1 MMKKSCFMLLV
12 AATLL
17 TVTTIRAQET
27 FPGENPA
34 PQQQHKTPEQLAAM
48 QARHIASE
56 LAFDEEVARQ
66 FTETYCQYHKEL
78 RALRSERP
86 RVKDADEQTEEA
98 IRQSILAQFD
108 QSRKML
114 DLREKCYTEYSRF
127 LTQRQIR
134 RVYELEREVNQ
145 RLSKTRRQ
153 GRNLSQNQN
162 PSQSRNLSQNRK
174 LNRKLNRARHQLAD
188 KLNQARLQLEGKR

>member
-1 MMKKSCFMLLV
+1 MMKKTCFMLL
-12 AATLL
+12 ATATLL

-27 FPGENPA
+27 TQSEKPA
-34 PQQQHKTPEQLAAM
+34 PQQQHKTPEQLDTM
-48 QARHIASE
+48 RARHIASE
-56 LAFDEEVARQ
+56 LAFDDETARQ
-66 FTETYCQYHKEL
+66 FIELYCQCHKDL
-78 RALRSERP
+78 RDIRSARP
-86 RVKDADEQTEEA
+86 RVKDKDGMTEEA
-98 IRQSILAQFD
+98 IRQSIRAQFD

-145 RLSKTRRQ
+145 RLSKAR
-153 GRNLSQNQN
+153 
-162 PSQSRNLSQNRK
+162 SQSRNQSQSQNQK
-174 LNRKLNRARHQLAD
+174 LNRRLNRASHQLED

>member
-1 MMKKSCFMLLV
+1 MKKSCFMLLA

-27 FPGENPA
+27 TRSEKPV
-34 PQQQHKTPEQLAAM
+34 PQQQHKTPEQLDTM
-48 QARHIASE
+48 RARHIASE
-56 LAFDEEVARQ
+56 LAFDEETARQ
-66 FTETYCQYHKEL
+66 FIELYCQCHKDL
-78 RALRSERP
+78 RDIRSKRP
-86 RVKDADEQTEEA
+86 RVKEGDGQTEEA

-145 RLSKTRRQ
+145 RLIKTR
-153 GRNLSQNQN
+153 SQNWN
-162 PSQSRNLSQNRK
+162 PSQSQNQNLSQNRK
-174 LNRKLNRARHQLAD
+174 LSRKLNRARHKVAD
-188 KLNQARLQLEGKR
+188 RLNQARLQLEGKR

>member
-1 MMKKSCFMLLV
+1 MKKSCFMLLA

-27 FPGENPA
+27 TRSEKPV
-34 PQQQHKTPEQLAAM
+34 PQQQHKTPEQLDTM
-48 QARHIASE
+48 RARHIASE
-56 LAFDEEVARQ
+56 LAFDEETARQ
-66 FTETYCQYHKEL
+66 FIETYCQYHKKFRDL
-78 RALRSERP
+78 RAGQP
-86 RVKDADEQTEEA
+86 RVKNGDGQTEEA

-114 DLREKCYTEYSRF
+114 DLREKCYTEYSHF

-145 RLSKTRRQ
+145 RLSKTRSQ
-153 GRNLSQNQN
+153 SRNPSHNQN

-174 LNRKLNRARHQLAD
+174 LNRKLNRARHELED
-188 KLNQARLQLEGKR
+188 RLNQARLQLEGKR